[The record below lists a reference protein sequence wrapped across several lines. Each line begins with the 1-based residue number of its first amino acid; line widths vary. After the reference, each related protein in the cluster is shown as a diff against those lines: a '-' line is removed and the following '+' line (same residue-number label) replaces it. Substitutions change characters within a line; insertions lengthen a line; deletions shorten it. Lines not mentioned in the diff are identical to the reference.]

1 MLKNIPR
8 KAQLDHIAQHGAAEI
23 LRDLCHRTERRL
35 WAGKKIV
42 QILHASPGRRLVV
55 GIDIVPA
62 VDRRIVHHTG
72 TGVDAL
78 RREIGAVA
86 AQLLIIVEP
95 RIAAVGPVTGVQHG
109 AEPPVRTKDHMHP
122 PCSHSMCFRCVLF
135 IDILVKMRYSYTKKK
150 EWRSPMNTAELSRVC
165 RQVRRDIINMTANAG
180 SGHPGGSLSAV
191 ELMVST
197 FYNHMRVDP
206 KNPKAEDRDRFV
218 LSKGHAAPCY
228 YAVLAELG
236 FISRDEFKNFRQLH
250 SILQGHPD
258 CKKVPG
264 VDASTGS
271 LGQGCSIAVGMA
283 LGAKLQGKD
292 TKVFTLLGD
301 GECQEGQIW
310 EALMSAAHY
319 KLDNLTV
326 MVDNNGL
333 QIDGSNNEVMSLGDL
348 AAKLRAFGFDLY
360 EIDGHDLDAVEAAL
374 SAPAAAGKPKA
385 ILAHTVKGKG
395 VSFMENQVGW
405 HGKAPNEEQRQQALK
420 ELED

>member
-1 MLKNIPR
+1 
-8 KAQLDHIAQHGAAEI
+8 
-23 LRDLCHRTERRL
+23 
-35 WAGKKIV
+35 
-42 QILHASPGRRLVV
+42 
-55 GIDIVPA
+55 
-62 VDRRIVHHTG
+62 
-72 TGVDAL
+72 
-78 RREIGAVA
+78 
-86 AQLLIIVEP
+86 
-95 RIAAVGPVTGVQHG
+95 
-109 AEPPVRTKDHMHP
+109 
-122 PCSHSMCFRCVLF
+122 
-135 IDILVKMRYSYTKKK
+135 
-150 EWRSPMNTAELSRVC
+150 MNTAELSSVC
-165 RQVRRDIINMTANAG
+165 KAVRRDIINMTANAG

-191 ELMVST
+191 ELMVSV
-197 FYNHMRVDP
+197 FFNHMRIDP
-206 KNPKAEDRDRFV
+206 QNPKMPERDRFV

-228 YAVLAELG
+228 YAVLAERG

-283 LGAKLQGKD
+283 LGAKVHKQD
-292 TKVFTLLGD
+292 VNVYTILGD

-326 MVDNNGL
+326 IIDNNGL

-348 AAKLRAFGFDLY
+348 AAKVRAFGFEVFEL
-360 EIDGHDLDAVEAAL
+360 DGHDLEAIEAAL
-374 SAPAAAGKPKA
+374 SARTAPGVPKC